1 MKPEAI
7 FYFAATHWDREWYK
21 TVDEFRFMLVPVMD
35 KVIET
40 LEQDTEFALF
50 TLDGQT
56 CVLEDYLAVR
66 PENAERLANL
76 IRSGRLVIG
85 PWYTMPDEFLT
96 SAESL
101 IQNLLLGHRIAKR
114 YGAAPLKTGYICD
127 TFGHAA
133 NLPQLLS
140 GFGIST
146 ALISRG
152 TNDSELECFF
162 DWKAPD
168 GSHAY
173 TFKAPETC
181 GYGSFYYEAISPFA
195 PNYEEHLD
203 EITELAIQYVE
214 RELTRT
220 SLPYVLL
227 MDGMDHEI
235 IHPFMPQIL
244 KRLEEHFECPILQ
257 KRLDELPSLMH
268 GSLPK
273 RSGELASHGQANVMH
288 IKLIPHT
295 LSSRYDLKRA
305 NDDCQNLLEHYALP
319 AAAICRLFGR
329 HEQAAYLPYVYRLL
343 LQNHAHDSIC
353 GCSIDAVHREMLTRF
368 EKVQRTVLEYFRR
381 FCEISYQESRS
392 ENGDCIVKLFSP
404 LPYEYTGLLEFDI
417 EFPPDFPVTSLPYI
431 KYEQR
436 NAFLIYDENGKEVF
450 YNIVQVK
457 RGHQVKMFGGNT
469 HPADVHQVA
478 VQGTLRPM
486 GFTCFTIRPNHLPYR
501 ITDRFSTGPSSCR
514 NDLIEF
520 RIHPDGTVY
529 IKDLETGQIYDHLHS
544 FSDCCE
550 AGDGWFHIRP
560 MADEIIS
567 SSGCRVTIAKTF
579 DGYAACRFL
588 VRYEL
593 LLPREKHTEN
603 GISCRSKELVPY
615 HISSEFTISRTSK
628 LVTVRTEIENTVLDH
643 RLQLHLPTGVS
654 ASSYFASQCE
664 LIVERPVGLDTSH
677 YDWKE
682 CDITEYPFE
691 SMTWLRSDTRGL
703 LFLSGGGLHEVS
715 CPDDEENSI
724 DITLL
729 RCFKKTVGT
738 NGETDGQLLGTH
750 VFHYALLPLN
760 EEPTSELV
768 RIKNSYVAGFRA
780 FTIENGRPSKEESAF
795 CMESAHCVYS
805 TCLPSET
812 DGILLRFTNYSDSTD
827 QCSVTFARPPKSAE
841 LCNFLEEK
849 TADALV
855 SGCMVSFAAKPYQLV
870 TLHVIF

>member
-35 KVIET
+35 KIIET
-40 LEQDTEFALF
+40 LEQNPEFSLF

-56 CVLEDYLAVR
+56 CVLEDYLTVR
-66 PENAERLANL
+66 PEHAERLSRL
-76 IRSGRLVIG
+76 IRAGRLVIG

-114 YGAAPLKTGYICD
+114 YGTTPLKTGYVCD

-133 NLPQLLS
+133 NLPQLLG

-162 DWKAPD
+162 DWESPD

-173 TFKAPETC
+173 TFKAPEIC
-181 GYGSFYYEAISPFA
+181 GYGSFHYEALSPFA
-195 PNYEEHLD
+195 PNYEKHLD

-227 MDGMDHEI
+227 MDGMDHET

-244 KRLEEHFECPILQ
+244 KRFEAHFQCPVLQ

-273 RSGELASHGQANVMH
+273 KSGELTAHGKANVMH

-319 AAAICRLFGR
+319 SAAIDRMFGR
-329 HEQAAYLPYVYRLL
+329 CEQAGYLSYAYRLL

-368 EKVQRTVLEYFRR
+368 EKAERTAAEYFRR
-381 FCEISYQESRS
+381 FCEISYQESCS
-392 ENGDCIVKLFSP
+392 MDGDCIVKLFSP
-404 LPYEYTGLLEFDI
+404 LPHAYTGLLEFDI
-417 EFPPDFPVTSLPYI
+417 EFPPDFPVTSLPYM

-436 NAFLIYDENGKEVF
+436 NAFLIYDEDGNELP
-450 YNIVQVK
+450 YNILHVR
-457 RGHQVKMFGGNT
+457 RGHQVKMFGGNV
-469 HPADVHQVA
+469 HPADVHRVA

-486 GFTCFTIRPNHLPYR
+486 GFTCFTIRPSHLPYR
-501 ITDRFSTGPSSCR
+501 ITDRFSTGPASCR
-514 NDLIEF
+514 NELIDF
-520 RIHPDGTVY
+520 RIHPDGTVC
-529 IKDLETGQIYDHLHS
+529 IKDLETGQTYDNLHS
-544 FSDCCE
+544 FLDCCE

-560 MADEIIS
+560 MEDEIIA

-593 LLPREKHTEN
+593 LLPKEKQTEN
-603 GISCRSKELVPY
+603 GISSRKRELVPY

-628 LVTVRTEIENTVLDH
+628 LIRVRTEIENTVRDH
-643 RLQLHLPTGVS
+643 RLQLHLPTGCTS
-654 ASSYFASQCE
+654 SSYFVNQCE
-664 LIVERPVGLDTSH
+664 LIVERPVGQDPSH
-677 YDWKE
+677 YNWKE
-682 CDITEYPFE
+682 TDITEYPFE
-691 SMTWLRSDTRGL
+691 SMAWLRSGARGL

-715 CPDDEENSI
+715 CPDDAENSM

-729 RCFKKTVGT
+729 RCFRKTVGT
-738 NGETDGQLLGTH
+738 NGETDGQLAGTR
-750 VFHYALLPLN
+750 VLDYALLPLN
-760 EEPTSELV
+760 NETAGELV
-768 RIKNSYVAGFRA
+768 RVKNAYVAGYRA
-780 FTIENGRPSKEESAF
+780 FTIENGHLTKEESAF
-795 CMESAHCVYS
+795 SLDSAHCVYS

-812 DGILLRFTNYSDSTD
+812 QGILLRITNYSDTCDSCT
-827 QCSVTFARPPKSAE
+827 VTFARPPKTAE

-849 TADALV
+849 TAEASV
-855 SGCMVSFAAKPYQLV
+855 SGNKVSFTAKPYQMV
-870 TLHVIF
+870 TLHVTF